1 VDLLYQLGLV
11 GSKERHTLG
20 VTSVPSSAP
29 SPPPQGIFLPGAGVV
44 LRSGVH
50 IESPISGLLP
60 TGTGDEFSIV
70 VCLSSW
76 RVNNAFLVSI
86 TNSKNRLQF
95 GIQLLPKKV
104 VVYIAEKTSVY
115 FRYNVHNGRWHSFA
129 IGVRPRSVSF
139 HAECGGVYYSEETL
153 TRPQKLDPDGLLTLG
168 RMNFRAVQFEGADE
182 AEIRLPEPDREV
194 TSLPKIPDA
203 TDITPGTADI
213 VRPEP
218 RNNSGPWQPTNELI
232 KVQPK
237 ISSTLYRDFLG
248 NENQV
253 DDSDDHSLEME
264 YDVDMGNYDY
274 GYEEAEYSLN
284 YDGLQ
289 GSKGDPGPPVL
300 LACLGLSEDE
310 DLEAHLGYQETLDF
324 PVFLDQRVIKVLQV
338 CQAHRVSQVQPV
350 QRDIL
355 GHQVCQVY
363 RVHQDHRVWLGKQV
377 TLAGRVPLGQKVTQV
392 QKVFEVLLDL
402 LVLQDHQG
410 WREKEESLA
419 PLGKMAEK
427 EDRVL
432 SEMLVREDLLAQ
444 MEMNTGIGGF
454 PGLRGDAGPE
464 GSRGLTGIVGPQ
476 GAVGLPGPPGIR
488 GKPGPPGK
496 IGEMGPLGP
505 AGPPGPEGF
514 PGDIG
519 VPGPNGPPGVKVQED
534 HQGRLGPKDLRV
546 MKVPLAH
553 QAVLALQF
561 GSNGRPGRKGYV
573 GEPGLGGLRGET
585 GDPGNPGK
593 NGPQGDR
600 GPTGP
605 LGPPG
610 EKGSMLI
617 GSWGAQ
623 WRNGFGRVPLF
634 GIPRIARKPWDH
646 KVREA
651 QQEFQDLRAE
661 EGQEVQTVFQENLGH
676 KVQRDPEDSLGI
688 QAQRGPPGPEGEQGP
703 VGEPGFKGEIG
714 PAGNEGEKGQQGI

>member
-1 VDLLYQLGLV
+1 MRSKKNIQMTIYLKYTMVVPYTFHMRTVLLIFSICTVVLFAKESSQVQGVDLLYQLGLV

-168 RMNFRAVQFEGADE
+168 RMNFRAVQFEGEICQLDIYPSAQAAANYCNYIKKQCRLADTYRSLLPSLTSEFNDPTLSDHPLKAQKFLSPLLSTALPNHRNISESGTASIPSTESYEVQNQYVESRASFRPVARTELPLWPSNMTVDSSSEGSASVQATLDVSPSSTPSLVGADE
-182 AEIRLPEPDREV
+182 AEIRLPEPDHEV

-289 GSKGDPGPPVL
+289 GSKGDPGPPVS
-300 LACLGLSEDE
+300 A
-310 DLEAHLGYQETLDF
+310 
-324 PVFLDQRVIKVLQV
+324 
-338 CQAHRVSQVQPV
+338 
-350 QRDIL
+350 
-355 GHQVCQVY
+355 
-363 RVHQDHRVWLGKQV
+363 
-377 TLAGRVPLGQKVTQV
+377 
-392 QKVFEVLLDL
+392 
-402 LVLQDHQG
+402 
-410 WREKEESLA
+410 
-419 PLGKMAEK
+419 
-427 EDRVL
+427 
-432 SEMLVREDLLAQ
+432 
-444 MEMNTGIGGF
+444 
-454 PGLRGDAGPE
+454 
-464 GSRGLTGIVGPQ
+464 
-476 GAVGLPGPPGIR
+476 
-488 GKPGPPGK
+488 
-496 IGEMGPLGP
+496 
-505 AGPPGPEGF
+505 
-514 PGDIG
+514 
-519 VPGPNGPPGVKVQED
+519 
-534 HQGRLGPKDLRV
+534 RLHICR
-546 MKVPLAH
+546 
-553 QAVLALQF
+553 
-561 GSNGRPGRKGYV
+561 
-573 GEPGLGGLRGET
+573 
-585 GDPGNPGK
+585 
-593 NGPQGDR
+593 
-600 GPTGP
+600 
-605 LGPPG
+605 
-610 EKGSMLI
+610 
-617 GSWGAQ
+617 
-623 WRNGFGRVPLF
+623 
-634 GIPRIARKPWDH
+634 
-646 KVREA
+646 
-651 QQEFQDLRAE
+651 
-661 EGQEVQTVFQENLGH
+661 
-676 KVQRDPEDSLGI
+676 
-688 QAQRGPPGPEGEQGP
+688 
-703 VGEPGFKGEIG
+703 
-714 PAGNEGEKGQQGI
+714 